1 MKHASRYL
9 AFALF
14 LIAFVSVAFGQGA
27 TPQAPQP
34 GVARITFELNWP
46 SSDPQSYT
54 ITVDSDG
61 RASYRSQPH
70 ENGGSAAA
78 EPYELTFKMTDA
90 NCERVFEL
98 AKTLNYFQGNLD
110 YKGKLRV
117 ADTGKKTITYERDAT
132 RNSTVY
138 NWSER
143 KELMELTTMFQ
154 RMSMAFEFGRRMAYA
169 RRFDRLGVNDELK
182 RLEQMYDQGEVL
194 EIQAIAPVLQ
204 KVADDRGSMN
214 MTRQRALRLL
224 KVAEANK

>member
-1 MKHASRYL
+1 MKHASRNLAL
-9 AFALF
+9 AFF
-14 LIAFVSVAFGQGA
+14 LIASASTLLAQDA
-27 TPQAPQP
+27 TLQALQP
-34 GVARITFELNWP
+34 GVARITLEVNWP
-46 SSDPQSYT
+46 ESDPQSYV
-54 ITVDSDG
+54 IAVDSAG

-70 ENGGSAAA
+70 PNGGASEA
-78 EPYELTFKMTDA
+78 EPYELSFTMSEA
-90 NCERVFEL
+90 SRNRVFEL
-98 AKTLNYFQGNLD
+98 AKTLNYFRGSLD

-117 ADTGKKTITYERDAT
+117 ANTGKKTITYERDGT
-132 RNSTVY
+132 RSSAVY

-204 KVADDRGSMN
+204 KVAEDRSSMN

-224 KVAEANK
+224 KVAEASR